1 MISYFRHP
9 SHDYAM
15 AGSCGVVYKGLGV
28 TEVYGWND
36 YGYVEIRNIFFCI
49 VCHQAFFQ
57 DSQSS
62 SDTSYT
68 RQSNSTIRAQRF
80 YENQFSRYHAIYGP
94 QSSYTMVLRIWSFH
108 PQKFSRGKN
117 SQLPEWNQ
125 QGHLNEGTM
134 HFFGGVDY
142 NMEGTKKD
150 FRRQHFSI
158 ESNFNGKM
166 PK

>member
-1 MISYFRHP
+1 
-9 SHDYAM
+9 
-15 AGSCGVVYKGLGV
+15 
-28 TEVYGWND
+28 
-36 YGYVEIRNIFFCI
+36 
-49 VCHQAFFQ
+49 
-57 DSQSS
+57 
-62 SDTSYT
+62 
-68 RQSNSTIRAQRF
+68 
-80 YENQFSRYHAIYGP
+80 
-94 QSSYTMVLRIWSFH
+94 MVLRIWSFH

-142 NMEGTKKD
+142 NMEGTKED

-166 PK
+166 PKMIKHEDLEIGFHSPACTSFELTHKLIKTSVVDIRDSWTYPSQSRYMMAHVLWPISRGGSMILRYDVPPLATTNNNTGSWKSLCPEIPDISLL